1 MKTTIFEFLA
11 ELERDL
17 AGFYNRLKGLSRFD
31 RSAEIFDF
39 MKDHSEGHSRQIERL
54 NRKHEKPSLDRGF
67 FLQVHEQIKGSL
79 FNEINSAED
88 FIEALQKVSKA
99 EELVGKLYKILA
111 AHYRD
116 LSAYYRD
123 IASEIDVIAEE
134 EFVHRDMVL
143 RESRKY

>member
-1 MKTTIFEFLA
+1 MKTTIFEFIA

-17 AGFYNRLKGLSRFD
+17 AAFYGRLKGLSRFG
-31 RSAEIFDF
+31 RSAEVFDF
-39 MKDHSEGHSRQIERL
+39 MKDHSEGHSRQIERMVQ
-54 NRKHEKPSLDRGF
+54 KHEKPSLDRGF

-79 FNEINSAED
+79 FDEITSAED

-99 EELVGKLYKILA
+99 EELVGKLYKILS

-123 IASEIDVIAEE
+123 IASEIDAIAEE